1 MQPGI
6 TRPARSGQTNRS
18 AYRAP
23 QQRSPQQRRPT
34 PGRNVSAR
42 PAPVRSA
49 PQGARSRAP
58 QRAPQPNARRPQGAG
73 SGRKDKNPRRRIIF
87 IAALVI
93 IVALLWYA
101 LDTLITLGVGT
112 PRFYNVYVNGVS
124 LRGYT
129 REEGFEL
136 FADLEDE
143 WQTRAYELYFGD
155 STWTFSPATVNAQLN
170 VESVLERAWNYGRVG
185 SLSYRKSQIKA
196 LDRDGYRFESD
207 ITYDEGLLEDFL
219 AGIREAVDI
228 EPVDAVVAAEVDG
241 PRVITESRTGSQLQE
256 EDTRALLHDL
266 LIYGS
271 EQTRVELPVMVTEP
285 NISTEEAQNTLG
297 T

>member
-129 REEGFEL
+129 REEGFAM
-136 FADLEDE
+136 FAEFEED
-143 WQTRAYELYFGD
+143 WKTRAYELYFGD
-155 STWTFSPATVNAQLN
+155 LSWTFSPDTVNAQLN
-170 VESVLERAWNYGRVG
+170 EETVLERAWKLQGTAPAPVPEEPGRPAPAEEKA
-185 SLSYRKSQIKA
+185 SAQPPRKRKKA
-196 LDRDGYRFESD
+196 DKK
-207 ITYDEGLLEDFL
+207 
-219 AGIREAVDI
+219 
-228 EPVDAVVAAEVDG
+228 
-241 PRVITESRTGSQLQE
+241 
-256 EDTRALLHDL
+256 
-266 LIYGS
+266 
-271 EQTRVELPVMVTEP
+271 
-285 NISTEEAQNTLG
+285 
-297 T
+297 